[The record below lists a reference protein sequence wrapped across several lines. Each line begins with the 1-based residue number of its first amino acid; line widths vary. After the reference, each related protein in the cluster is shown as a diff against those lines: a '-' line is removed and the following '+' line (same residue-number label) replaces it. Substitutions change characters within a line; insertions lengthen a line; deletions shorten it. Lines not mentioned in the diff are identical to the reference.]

1 MDYFLK
7 SERLG
12 FRCWS
17 ANDLALAMG
26 LWGDPRVTAFI
37 GGPFTQEKVR
47 ERLAREIRE
56 METHGVQYWPIF
68 LLESDQH
75 AGCAGLRPYRPE
87 QKVYELG
94 VHLCQACW
102 GKGFAIEASRAAIR
116 YGFDVLGADALFA
129 GHHPDNAASRRLLS
143 KLGFEYTH
151 EELYTPT
158 GLMHPSY
165 LLRKK

>member
-7 SERLG
+7 SKRLG

-37 GGPFTQEKVR
+37 GGPFTPEKVR
-47 ERLAREIRE
+47 ERLAREIQQ

-68 LLESDQH
+68 LLESHQH

-116 YGFDVLGADALFA
+116 YGFDVLGAEALFA
-129 GHHPDNAASRRLLS
+129 GHHPENAASRRLLS
-143 KLGFEYTH
+143 KLGFEHTH
-151 EELYTPT
+151 EELYPPT

-165 LLRKK
+165 LLRKG